1 MSKTIRFC
9 FVSLLVLALS
19 AVAFAQSTTTGSIG
33 GVVNNPNK
41 EVVTGAAVTVK
52 NIGTNKEDSATTDDT
67 GRFKVANLQPGVYS
81 VTVNSA
87 GFSPMTVDNVTVEV
101 GRETNI
107 EVALAVGQ
115 VTGQVDVT
123 AEAPVI
129 NTTQQDFS
137 TNLNQTSIN
146 ELPVNGRRWSNFAIL
161 TPGAV
166 PDGNF
171 GLISF
176 RGISGLL
183 NNSTVDGG
191 DNNQGFFSEER
202 GRTRSAY
209 SISQAAIREF
219 QVNTSNFAAEYG
231 RSAGGVINAVTKSGT
246 NEFHGSAFFYD
257 RNNKWGARNPNTFIN
272 RLVNGVS
279 TREAFKPKDVRYQF
293 GGTIGGPII
302 KDTLFFFFSYDE
314 QRRNFPGVAVF
325 ATPGYL
331 NTVNRCASASA
342 SGCTAALFGTSLKN
356 PSRALTD
363 AQIDSALTFIN
374 SLTGEVPRRGD
385 QRLYLPKIDWQ
396 VNSNHLFSATYNR
409 LRWKSPAGVQTGATV
424 QRDRAGFGDDF
435 VETDS
440 LNLRLSS
447 TLTPQLIN
455 EFRFQWADELNSQ
468 FAQPPLPGEPTTAN
482 GFSPQVALTN
492 GLTFGK
498 ATSLDRA
505 ALPDERRFQFA
516 DSVTY
521 TTGNHTF
528 KVGTD
533 INRVR
538 DIDDNLFTGSG
549 SYTYG
554 NINDFIVD
562 YVNFTSNGALRTA
575 GALCSTSTRAAG
587 KCYTSNYNQ
596 GFGQPR
602 FQLRTIDWAFF
613 AQDDWRVTPRL
624 TLNVG
629 LRWDYEQF
637 PDPFLVNPNLP
648 QTANRPSDK
657 NNFGPRIG
665 FAADVSGDGK
675 TSVRGGYGIYYGRIN
690 GTIIINSLINTG
702 LSTGQAVSSVAAA
715 CPSTPTPGTAA
726 NTACPTPA
734 SVPLGNPT
742 APLFPNILASAPA
755 GTAAVNYFR
764 NGFQNPLIH
773 QGDVI
778 IEREIARN
786 TVISASYLLSFGNHL
801 TTFVD
806 TNLNPPTAQG
816 RVNILDGP
824 FAGQVW
830 SFPYYRGTRP
840 NTNFGNILEIRDS
853 VSTKYHALVLQA
865 NRRLTNGL
873 QFQSSYTLSRA
884 QDNGGSQSSATFT
897 PGFSALFDPF
907 DPSGDN
913 GLSPFDRRHKFVAS
927 VVYNTDFKGLNG
939 AGKAILNGWTIAPIV
954 NMFSGFRYTAVT
966 NGFTPPSSGATNV
979 TTAGTFG
986 ASQAG
991 GINGSNGSLRFG
1003 LTPNNA
1009 FHTPSVKYVDLRLS
1023 RRFTIKENAKIEFLA
1038 EGFNIFN
1045 RTQVTG
1051 VNNRLYVLSVPT
1063 TGPNVN
1069 TVVAT
1074 FDPTFGTPSDLSN
1087 GFFFRERQIQLA
1099 VRFEF

>member
-1 MSKTIRFC
+1 MSKIVRLC
-9 FVSLLVLALS
+9 FVSLLVVALS

-41 EVVTGAAVTVK
+41 EVVSGAAVTAK
-52 NIGTNKEDSATTDDT
+52 NLGTNKEDTATTDDT
-67 GRFKVANLQPGVYS
+67 GRFKVANLQPGIYS
-81 VTVNSA
+81 VTVSSA
-87 GFSPMTVDNVTVEV
+87 GFSPMTVDTVTVEI
-101 GRETNI
+101 GRETNL
-107 EVALAVGQ
+107 EVALAIGQ

-123 AEAPVI
+123 ADAPVI

-246 NEFHGSAFFYD
+246 NEFHGSAFLYD

-293 GGTIGGPII
+293 GGTIGGPIV
-302 KDTLFFFFSYDE
+302 KDKAFFFFSYDE
-314 QRRNFPGVAVF
+314 QKRNFPGVAVF
-325 ATPGYL
+325 STPGYL
-331 NTVNRCASASA
+331 NTVNRTTLLAR
-342 SGCTAALFGTSLKN
+342 GLTTPQIDAALSFLN
-356 PSRALTD
+356 D
-363 AQIDSALTFIN
+363 Q
-374 SLTGEVPRRGD
+374 TGEVPRHGD
-385 QRLYLPKIDWQ
+385 QRLFLPKIDWHL
-396 VNSNHLFSATYNR
+396 NSNNQFSASYNR

-424 QRDRAGFGDDF
+424 TRDRAGFGDDF

-440 LNLRLSS
+440 LNLRLAS
-447 TLTPQLIN
+447 TLSPQLIN
-455 EFRFQWADELNSQ
+455 EFRFQWSDELNSQ
-468 FAQPPLPGEPTTAN
+468 FAQPPLPGQPTTSN

-492 GLTFGK
+492 GITFGK
-498 ATSLDRA
+498 STSLDRV

-516 DSVTY
+516 DSITY
-521 TTGNHTF
+521 STGNHTF
-528 KVGTD
+528 KFGTD

-538 DIDDNLFTGSG
+538 DVDDNLFTGAG
-549 SYTYG
+549 SYTYS

-562 YVNFTSNGALRTA
+562 YANFTTNGALRAANRQCATLA
-575 GALCSTSTRAAG
+575 NPAVNTRIAG
-587 KCYTSNYNQ
+587 KCYTSNYAQ

-602 FQLRTIDWAFF
+602 FELKTTDWAFF

-624 TLNVG
+624 TLNLG

-637 PDPFLVNPNLP
+637 PQPFLVNPNLP

-665 FAADVSGDGK
+665 FAVDVTGDGN
-675 TSVRGGYGIYYGRIN
+675 TSLRGGYGIYYGRIN

-702 LSTGQAVSSVAAA
+702 LSTGQAVSSV
-715 CPSTPTPGTAA
+715 PA
-726 NTACPTPA
+726 NCSSALCGSA
-734 SVPLGNPT
+734 NANDVAGNPA
-742 APLFPNILASAPA
+742 APVFPNILTTAPA
-755 GTAAVNYFR
+755 GTAGINYFR
-764 NGFQNPLIH
+764 EGFQNPLIH
-773 QGDVI
+773 QGDI
-778 IEREIARN
+778 IVERQVARN
-786 TVISASYLLSFGNHL
+786 TVISASYLFSFGNHL

-806 TNLNPPTAQG
+806 TNLNRPTGQG
-816 RVNILDGP
+816 RVNIVDGP

-830 SFPYYRGTRP
+830 SFPYYRGSRPDTR
-840 NTNFGNILEIRDS
+840 FGNILEIRDS

-873 QFQSSYTLSRA
+873 QFQTSYTLSRA
-884 QDNGGSQSSATFT
+884 QDNGGAQSSATFT

-907 DPSGDN
+907 DPGQDS

-927 VVYNTDFKGLNG
+927 VVYNTNFKGLND
-939 AGKAILNGWTIAPIV
+939 AGRAILNNWTISPII
-954 NMFSGFRYTAVT
+954 NIFSGFRYTAVT
-966 NGFTPPSSGATNV
+966 NNFSAPAGVA
-979 TTAGTFG
+979 TAGTFG
-986 ASQAG
+986 TSQAG

-1009 FHTPSVKYVDLRLS
+1009 FHTPSIQYVDLRIS
-1023 RRFTIKENAKIEFLA
+1023 RRFTIKENAKIELLA

-1045 RTQVTG
+1045 RTQVTL
-1051 VNNRLYVLSVPT
+1051 VNNRMYVLSAPT
-1063 TGPNVN
+1063 TGSNAN
-1069 TVVAT
+1069 TVIAT

>member
-1 MSKTIRFC
+1 MSKICKTL
-9 FVSLLVLALS
+9 FVTLLVFALS
-19 AVAFAQSTTTGSIG
+19 AVAFAQSTTTGAIG
-33 GVVNNPNK
+33 GVVQNPAK
-41 EVVTGAAVTVK
+41 EVVAGAAVTVR
-52 NIGTNKEDSATTDDT
+52 NIGTNKEDTATTDDT
-67 GRFKVANLQPGVYS
+67 GRFKVANLQPGVYA
-81 VTVNSA
+81 VTVTAA
-87 GFSPMTVDNVTVEV
+87 GFSPMTVDTVTVEI
-101 GRETNI
+101 GRETTI
-107 EVALAVGQ
+107 EVALSVGP

-123 AEAPVI
+123 ADAPVI

-161 TPGAV
+161 TPGAG

-231 RSAGGVINAVTKSGT
+231 RSAGGVINAITKSGT
-246 NEFHGSAFFYD
+246 NEFHGSAFLYN
-257 RNNKWGARNPNTFIN
+257 RNNRWGARNPNTFLNQLI
-272 RLVNGVS
+272 NGVS
-279 TREAFKPKDVRYQF
+279 TRVALKPEDNRYQF
-293 GGTIGGPII
+293 GGTLGGPIA
-302 KDTLFFFFSYDE
+302 KDKVFFFFSYDE
-314 QRRNFPGVAVF
+314 QKRNFPGVAVF
-325 ATPGYL
+325 STPGYL
-331 NTVNRCASASA
+331 NTVNRTTLLAR
-342 SGCTAALFGTSLKN
+342 G
-356 PSRALTD
+356 LTTP
-363 AQIDSALTFIN
+363 QIDSALSFIN

-385 QRLYLPKIDWQ
+385 QRLFLPKIDWH
-396 VNSNHLFSATYNR
+396 VNSNNQFTATYNR

-424 QRDRAGFGDDF
+424 TRDRAGFGDDF

-440 LNLRLSS
+440 VNLRLAS

-455 EFRFQWADELNSQ
+455 EFRFQWADELNAQ
-468 FAQPPLPGEPTTAN
+468 FAQPPLPGQPTTAN

-492 GLTFGK
+492 GVTFGK
-498 ATSLDRA
+498 ATSLDRV

-516 DSVTY
+516 DSITY
-521 TTGNHTF
+521 STGNHTF
-528 KVGTD
+528 KFGTD
-533 INRVR
+533 INHVR
-538 DIDDNLFTGSG
+538 DIDDNLFTGAG
-549 SYTYG
+549 SYTYS

-562 YVNFTSNGALRTA
+562 YTNFVTGGALRAANRTCA
-575 GALCSTSTRAAG
+575 TLASPAANTRLAG

-602 FQLRTIDWAFF
+602 FQLETIDWAFF

-624 TLNVG
+624 TLNLG
-629 LRWDYEQF
+629 LRWDYEKF
-637 PDPFLVNPNLP
+637 PEPFLVNPALP
-648 QTANRPSDK
+648 QTGNRPSDK

-665 FAADVSGDGK
+665 FAVDATGDGK

-702 LSTGQAVSSVAAA
+702 LSTGQAVSSIPAN
-715 CPSTPTPGTAA
+715 CSTALCGAGNAT
-726 NTACPTPA
+726 NPA
-734 SVPLGNPT
+734 GNPA
-742 APLFPNILASAPA
+742 APIFPNILTTAPA
-755 GTAAVNYFR
+755 GTAGINFFR
-764 NGFQNPLIH
+764 DGFQNPLIH
-773 QGDVI
+773 QGDI
-778 IEREIARN
+778 ILEREVGRN
-786 TVISASYLLSFGNHL
+786 TVVSASYLFSFGNHL

-806 TNLNPPTAQG
+806 TNLSPPTAQG

-824 FAGQVW
+824 FAGQTWV
-830 SFPYYRGTRP
+830 FPFYRGTRP
-840 NTNFGNILEIRDS
+840 NPAFGNILEIRDS
-853 VSTKYHALVLQA
+853 ISTKYHALVLQA

-884 QDNGGSQSSATFT
+884 QDNGGSQSSNTFT

-907 DPSGDN
+907 DPSGDD

-927 VVYNTDFKGLNG
+927 VVYNTDFKGLTG
-939 AGKAILNGWTIAPIV
+939 AGAAILNDWTIAPIV

-966 NGFTPPSSGATNV
+966 NAFTPP
-979 TTAGTFG
+979 AGVAGPSTFG
-986 ASQAG
+986 TSQAG

-1003 LTPNNA
+1003 LTPNNS
-1009 FHTPSVKYVDLRLS
+1009 FHTEPIKYVDLRIS
-1023 RRFTIKENAKIEFLA
+1023 RRFTIKENAKIELLA

-1051 VNNRLYVLSVPT
+1051 VNNRMYFLSAS
-1063 TGPNVN
+1063 GQNVN
-1069 TVVAT
+1069 AT

-1087 GFFFRERQIQLA
+1087 GFFFRERQIQWA

>member
-1 MSKTIRFC
+1 MSKTVKFLL
-9 FVSLLVLALS
+9 VSLLVFACS
-19 AVAFAQSTTTGSIG
+19 AVALAQSTTTGSIG
-33 GVVNNPNK
+33 GVVSNPNK
-41 EVVTGAAVTVK
+41 EVVPGAAVTVR
-52 NIGTNKEDSATTDDT
+52 NVGTNREDSATTDDT
-67 GRFKVANLQPGVYS
+67 GRFKVANLQPGIYA
-81 VTVNSA
+81 VTINA
-87 GFSPMTVDNVTVEV
+87 TGFSPSTNENVVVEV
-101 GRETNI
+101 GRETTL
-107 EVALAVGQ
+107 EVSLSVGP
-115 VTGQVDVT
+115 VTGTVDVS

-137 TNLNQTSIN
+137 TNINQTSIN

-219 QVNTSNFAAEYG
+219 QVNTSNFSAEYG

-246 NEFHGSAFFYD
+246 NDFHGSAFFYD

-279 TREAFKPKDVRYQF
+279 TREALKPEDVRYQF
-293 GGTIGGPII
+293 GGTIGGPIV
-302 KDTLFFFFSYDE
+302 KDHLFFFFSYDQ

-325 ATPGYL
+325 STPGYL
-331 NTVNRCASASA
+331 NTVNRCTSAA
-342 SGCTAALFGTSLKN
+342 APGCTTALFNASLRN
-356 PSRALTD
+356 PVRNLTD
-363 AQIDSALTFIN
+363 TQIDSALGFLN
-374 SLTGEVPRRGD
+374 SLTGETPRRGD
-385 QRLYLPKIDWQ
+385 QRLFLPKIDWQ
-396 VNSNHLFSATYNR
+396 INSNNQFSATYNR

-424 QRDRAGFGDDF
+424 TRDRAGFGDDF
-435 VETDS
+435 VEIDS
-440 LNLRLSS
+440 LNLRLAS
-447 TLTPQLIN
+447 TLTSKLIN
-455 EFRFQWADELNSQ
+455 EFRFQWADELDSA

-482 GFSPQVALTN
+482 GFSPQVTLTN

-498 ATSLDRA
+498 ANFLDRV

-516 DSVTY
+516 DSLTY
-521 TTGNHTF
+521 TAGNHTF
-528 KVGTD
+528 KFGTD

-538 DIDDNLFTGSG
+538 DIDENLFTGAG
-549 SYTYG
+549 AYTYG

-562 YVNFTSNGALRTA
+562 YVNFTGSGSLATA
-575 GALCSTSTRAAG
+575 NAQCSTSTRIAG
-587 KCYTSNYNQ
+587 RCYTANYQQ
-596 GFGQPR
+596 GFGPPR
-602 FQLRTIDWAFF
+602 FQFNTTDIAFF
-613 AQDDWRVTPRL
+613 GQDDWRLTPRV
-624 TLNVG
+624 TLNLG
-629 LRWDYEQF
+629 LRWEYEKF
-637 PDPFLVNPNLP
+637 PEPFLVNSALP

-657 NNFGPRIG
+657 NNFGPRVG
-665 FAADVSGDGK
+665 FAADLSGDGK
-675 TSVRGGYGIYYGRIN
+675 TSLRGGYGMYYGRVN

-702 LSTGQAVSSVAAA
+702 LSTGQSVSSVAATN
-715 CPSTPTPGTAA
+715 SAA
-726 NTACPTPA
+726 P
-734 SVPLGNPT
+734 V
-742 APLFPNILASAPA
+742 FPNVLASAPA

-764 NGFQNPLIH
+764 QGFQNPLIH
-773 QGDVI
+773 QGDLVV
-778 IEREIARN
+778 EREVARN
-786 TVISASYLLSFGNHL
+786 TVVSASYLFSYGQHL

-806 TNLNPPTAQG
+806 TNLTPPTAQG
-816 RVNILDGP
+816 RVSIVDGP
-824 FAGQVW
+824 FAGQTW
-830 SFPYYRGTRP
+830 AFPFYRGTRP

-853 VSTKYHALVLQA
+853 ISTKYHALVLQA
-865 NRRLTNGL
+865 NRRLTHGL
-873 QFQSSYTLSRA
+873 QFQTSYTLSRA

-897 PGFSALFDPF
+897 PTFSALFDPF
-907 DPSGDN
+907 NPQGDN

-927 VVYNTDFKGLNG
+927 VVYNTNFTGFSDT
-939 AGKAILNGWTIAPIV
+939 AKAILNGWTIAPIV

-966 NGFTPPSSGATNV
+966 NAFTPPAAVAT
-979 TTAGTFG
+979 GSTFG
-986 ASQAG
+986 TSQAG

-1009 FHTPSVKYVDLRLS
+1009 FHTPSIKYVDLRIS
-1023 RRFTIKENAKIEFLA
+1023 RRFKVTEGSKIEFLA

-1051 VNNRLYVLSVPT
+1051 VNNRMYVLSASGT
-1063 TGPNVN
+1063 NVI
-1069 TVVAT
+1069 AT